1 MADPSPYVVSY
12 SFGGFQANNPTTP
25 LPAGALDNELA
36 NIATSIAQLG
46 AFAENVIR
54 ADGALQNNIVT
65 FDSLE
70 VGLQLMT
77 DPTNGQLVAAAVAG
91 AQASA
96 TAAAGS
102 ATTATTEAGIATTQ
116 AAAAAASAAT
126 VNLSLF
132 LAKANNLAQ
141 LGNNVTALANIGAAD
156 IAGNTATG
164 RWAPHTG
171 YNCEDF
177 NTGLASGWYAGDV
190 AAVNVPVIGTAFLL
204 EVTAYSALFVAQR
217 AYPFLAATGGVTSSV
232 TPYRRYSYDSGGGV
246 LAWTPWESAGGL
258 PVGSTIWINDTVA
271 PPGFIKENGA
281 LISRASFPRLA
292 AFALA
297 SSNIVSEAAWLAGS
311 TGAFSTGDLATTIR
325 LPDSRGEF
333 IRAYDD
339 SRGIDSGRTMG
350 SHQVADNAPH
360 SHGVSSGTQGS
371 NSGPAGVG
379 TGATIA
385 MTSGTPIVIASEGG
399 EGRPRNNVKLA
410 CIKW

>member
-1 MADPSPYVVSY
+1 MTNPSPYVVSY
-12 SFGGFQANNPTTP
+12 SFSGFQASNPTTP
-25 LPAGALDNELA
+25 LPAPALDNELA
-36 NIATSIAQLG
+36 NIATAIAAVD
-46 AFAENVIR
+46 AFAQNVIR

-70 VGLQLMT
+70 VGLQLLT

-141 LGNNVTALANIGAAD
+141 LGNNTTALANIGAAD

-171 YNCEDF
+171 VNCEDF
-177 NTGLASGWYAGDV
+177 NTALTSGWFSGDT
-190 AAVNVPVIGTAFLL
+190 AAVNVPVAGTAFLL
-204 EVTAYSALFVAQR
+204 EVISFSALFVSQR
-217 AYPFLAATGGVTSSV
+217 AYPFQAATGGVTSSV

-246 LAWTPWESAGGL
+246 LAFTPWESAGSL
-258 PVGSTIWINDTVA
+258 PVGSTIWINGTTA
-271 PPGFIKENGA
+271 PNGFVKENGA
-281 LISRASFPRLA
+281 LLSRATFPAL
-292 AFALA
+292 FAYA
-297 SSNIVSEAAWLAGS
+297 SASGNIVSEATWLAGS
-311 TGAFSTGDLATTIR
+311 TGAFSTGDLATTFRI
-325 LPDSRGEF
+325 PDARGEF
-333 IRAYDD
+333 IRGYDD
-339 SRGIDSGRTMG
+339 GRGVDNTRVIGAHQADLLRDHTHGYSIGVIAFTSGAG
-350 SHQVADNAPH
+350 SAAGATSNGAAT
-360 SHGVSSGTQGS
+360 SSGASIG
-371 NSGPAGVG
+371 GVE
-379 TGATIA
+379 T
-385 MTSGTPIVIASEGG
+385 
-399 EGRPRNNVKLA
+399 RPRNNAKLA